1 MIRRLILTIALVA
14 STATAALAYPATLLM
29 RTGERI
35 TGELTYRLGGNDVT
49 VNGRDYSLD
58 DVAVIAYV
66 PNDPAPTEVSRVPA
80 MDGNPSELERH
91 VFVTRDGQLIF
102 GKLYKFSADG
112 RIVTF
117 DERGSGRRRDIAA
130 DQLARIYI
138 NPGSARRV
146 YTPILAA
153 SNTPPNAA
161 DAPSAPSGV
170 IVRVAG
176 NQQWIATG
184 INVTQGET
192 IRFDST
198 GEVMWT
204 REQADR
210 ATPAGALNGRRSGNP
225 PVAGAPGGAL
235 IARVGFNTAFSG
247 GARAFLVGNQKA
259 VVMPASGPL
268 FLGINDEVFTDN
280 AGEFVVTIGREAN
293 PTERNRRPR
302 RRGEQPGR

>member
-146 YTPILAA
+146 VRTDSGRVQHAA
-153 SNTPPNAA
+153 KRGRRTKRPFRRDRESGRKPAMDRHGHQR
-161 DAPSAPSGV
+161 DARRDHQVRLHRRSDVDAGAGGPRDAGRRAERQEIGKPSG
-170 IVRVAG
+170 R
-176 NQQWIATG
+176 W
-184 INVTQGET
+184 
-192 IRFDST
+192 
-198 GEVMWT
+198 
-204 REQADR
+204 
-210 ATPAGALNGRRSGNP
+210 RS
-225 PVAGAPGGAL
+225 
-235 IARVGFNTAFSG
+235 
-247 GARAFLVGNQKA
+247 
-259 VVMPASGPL
+259 
-268 FLGINDEVFTDN
+268 
-280 AGEFVVTIGREAN
+280 
-293 PTERNRRPR
+293 R
-302 RRGEQPGR
+302 RRADCQGRLQYCV